1 MDVMELPFSLQLLL
15 VPIPLMTPIP
25 VALFS
30 AACARRLTL
39 HMVLTLFPLA
49 FLLDLAP
56 LPSFLATPFRWSFR
70 LFLLHTLSP
79 LPLSN
84 FLRLIYQAA
93 YLLPKL
99 ISWMD
104 LTFKEQSWS
113 TPVRIRPNCCWT
125 AASLAVVSIC
135 LYKFL
140 SLALGDIVHC
150 INESFFVCV
159 LFSGWKL
166 SHRQHRILRASPLR
180 EGSSTPTIDP
190 RRFLSVIPLLSQLF
204 G

>member
-104 LTFKEQSWS
+104 LTFKEQS
-113 TPVRIRPNCCWT
+113 
-125 AASLAVVSIC
+125 
-135 LYKFL
+135 
-140 SLALGDIVHC
+140 
-150 INESFFVCV
+150 
-159 LFSGWKL
+159 
-166 SHRQHRILRASPLR
+166 
-180 EGSSTPTIDP
+180 
-190 RRFLSVIPLLSQLF
+190 
-204 G
+204 